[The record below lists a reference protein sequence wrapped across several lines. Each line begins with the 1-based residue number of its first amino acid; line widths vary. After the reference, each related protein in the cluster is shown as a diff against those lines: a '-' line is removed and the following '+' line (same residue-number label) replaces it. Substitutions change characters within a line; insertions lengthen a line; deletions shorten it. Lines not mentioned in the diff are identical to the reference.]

1 MKKAFVCIHG
11 FGDHPDGRGQ
21 GFSFALRDNVQDLL
35 GHEVVWEEVL
45 WDDLLESPPTDS
57 MVEFVRRVPEIV
69 RKFYRGRQGR
79 PIRERV
85 ADAARVAAE
94 KAEGAPVVLVG
105 HSFGGAIAYDVLAR
119 GQAPE
124 AKALV
129 MLAPPMG
136 LFNHPEEFVRSAAGH
151 GVAGA
156 LAALGLD
163 GAAAHIA
170 GFPKVRGGRLPEDV
184 SALSIRGDGDWF
196 AVSLAP
202 EFHDVSEIEVKP
214 PRGERGSARH
224 RFYWKSPEVARSV
237 AAVAVDAAAN
247 AGFPPATRVELELQ
261 SQAAMES
268 LFTPPKMIYSKDGTL
283 CGCESS

>member
-1 MKKAFVCIHG
+1 MEKAFVCIHG
-11 FGDHPDGRGQ
+11 FGDHPDGRGR
-21 GFSFALRDNVQDLL
+21 GFSFALRDNVAQVL
-35 GHEVVWEEVL
+35 EEEPVWEEVL

-57 MVEFVRRVPEIV
+57 MVEFVRRVPKIV
-69 RKFYRGRQGR
+69 RKFYRGRHGR

-85 ADAARVAAE
+85 AEAVRAASA

-163 GAAAHIA
+163 RMAAHIV
-170 GFPKVRGGRLPEDV
+170 GFPKVKGGRLPEDI
-184 SALSIRGDGDWF
+184 SALSIRSGRDWF
-196 AVSLAP
+196 AISLAP
-202 EFHDVSEIEVKP
+202 EFHDVSEITVKP
-214 PRGERGSARH
+214 PRGTRGSANH
-224 RFYWKSPEVARSV
+224 RFYWKSPEVAEDV
-237 AAVAVDAAAN
+237 AAEAVSANVA
-247 AGFPPATRVELELQ
+247 AGAECRTQRELALQ
-261 SQAAMES
+261 NRAVMNS
-268 LFTPPKMIYSKDGTL
+268 LFTPPRYGDGFV
-283 CGCESS
+283 EMS

>member
-11 FGDHPDGRGQ
+11 FGEHPSGRGH
-21 GFSFALRDNVQDLL
+21 GFSSALRGNVAGVL
-35 GHEVVWEEVL
+35 GEEPVWDEVL

-57 MVEFVRRVPEIV
+57 LVDFVRRTPEIV
-69 RKFYRGRQGR
+69 RKFYRGRCGR

-85 ADAARVAAE
+85 TEAVRAASE

-105 HSFGGAIAYDVLAR
+105 HSFGGAIAYDVMAR
-119 GQAPE
+119 GMAPE

-163 GAAAHIA
+163 RMASHSV
-170 GFPKVRGGRLPEDV
+170 GFPEVKGGRLADGIA
-184 SALSIRGDGDWF
+184 ALSIRSDRDWF

-202 EFHDVSEIEVKP
+202 EFHDVSEITVEP
-214 PRGERGSARH
+214 PRGTRGSANH
-224 RFYWKSPEVARSV
+224 RFYWRSLEVAEDV
-237 AAVAVDAAAN
+237 AAEAVSANIGAGAKPTTKLELDLQVRAVDN
-247 AGFPPATRVELELQ
+247 
-261 SQAAMES
+261 S
-268 LFTPPKMIYSKDGTL
+268 LFTPPKYGDGYV
-283 CGCESS
+283 EMS